1 MPLIVNFAYDNAIG
15 MKIAFRILF
24 LLVTA
29 LLAGCDKEKFPDEF
43 NLQGPWIE
51 KNEAAFRV
59 EIEFRSSNRAF
70 LKRAPETGTDT
81 LLYRLDKADELL
93 LFKPE
98 DFPDGNRTT
107 HKMTYNR
114 KSEELTIN
122 GLLPSVGG
130 TPSSTIF
137 IRK

>member
-1 MPLIVNFAYDNAIG
+1 MQRIVNFAYCNAIR
-15 MKIAFRILF
+15 MKIAFRISILLF
-24 LLVTA
+24 AA
-29 LLAGCDKEKFPDEF
+29 LFSGCDKEKFPDEF

-70 LKRAPETGTDT
+70 LKRSPETGTDT

-98 DFPDGNRTT
+98 EFPDGNRTT

-114 KSEELTIN
+114 KAEELTIN

-130 TPSSTIF
+130 TPSKTIF